1 MITFFSVPKA
11 FKGHIGI
18 IQTNAIESW
27 LQLKPVPEIILL
39 GNDEGVAET
48 AQKYGLRHVPNLKY
62 HPEWKAPLLDDIIEM
77 AKAEASFDNLCFI
90 HTDII
95 LFQDF
100 LKAFQLV
107 SNRFE
112 KYLMV
117 SSRFNTNIDKRLDLS
132 TEKERQNLR
141 ESALAEN
148 DMYSSGGSDFFAFP
162 KDLFKSIPP
171 FLLGRGYWD
180 NWMMYQALQEG
191 AALVDTTADVV
202 AVHQNHDYAHIEGVN
217 VGERNADRVFK
228 AQQGNYN
235 LFLTGGQKNVYN
247 NYDANYV
254 LKDGIFYSTLNLSF
268 LKRHL
273 KSTMRRIKLRIKG
286 K

>member
-62 HPEWKAPLLDDIIEM
+62 HPEWKAPLLDDIIET

-107 SNRFE
+107 SSRFE

-117 SSRFNTNIDKRLDLS
+117 SSRFNTNIDERLDLS

-141 ESALAEN
+141 GAVLAEN

-162 KDLFKSIPP
+162 KYLFKSIPP

-254 LKDGIFYSTLNLSF
+254 LKDGIFYSTWNLSF

-273 KSTMRRIKLRIKG
+273 KSAMRRIKLRIKG
-286 K
+286 E

>member
-62 HPEWKAPLLDDIIEM
+62 HPEWKAPLLDDIIET
-77 AKAEASFDNLCFI
+77 AKAEANFDNLCFI

-132 TEKERQNLR
+132 AEKERQNLR

-180 NWMMYQALQEG
+180 NWMMYRALQER
-191 AALVDTTADVV
+191 AALVDTTADV
-202 AVHQNHDYAHIEGVN
+202 AAIHQNHDYAHIQGVN

-254 LKDGIFYSTLNLSF
+254 LKGGLFHSTWSLSF
-268 LKRHL
+268 LSRHL
-273 KSTMRRIKLRIKG
+273 KSTVRRIKLRIKG

>member
-11 FKGHIGI
+11 FKGHIGV

-27 LQLKPVPEIILL
+27 LQLKPSPEIILL
-39 GNDEGVAET
+39 GNDEGVAEVS
-48 AQKYGLRHVPNLKY
+48 QKYGLRHIPDLKY
-62 HPEWKAPLLDDIIEM
+62 HPQWKAPLLDNIIET
-77 AKAEASFDNLCFI
+77 AKKVASCENLCFI

-100 LKAFQLV
+100 LTAFQLV

-117 SSRFNTNIDKRLDLS
+117 SSRWNMNIDKRVNLS
-132 TEKERQNLR
+132 SEKDRQ
-141 ESALAEN
+141 
-148 DMYSSGGSDFFAFP
+148 
-162 KDLFKSIPP
+162 SIPP

-191 AALVDTTADVV
+191 AALVDTTTDVV
-202 AVHQNHDYAHIEGVN
+202 ALHQNHDYAHVDGVN
-217 VGERNADRVFK
+217 IGERNADRVFK

-235 LFLTGGQKNVYN
+235 LSLAGGQKNVYN
-247 NYDANYV
+247 NYDADYV
-254 LKDGIFYSTLNLSF
+254 LKDGIFHSTWGMSF
-268 LKRHL
+268 LRRHI

>member
-11 FKGHIGI
+11 FKGHIGV

-27 LQLKPVPEIILL
+27 LKLNPCPEIILL
-39 GNDEGVAET
+39 GNDEGVAEVC
-48 AQKYGLRHVPNLKY
+48 QKYALRHIPDLKY
-62 HPEWKAPLLDDIIEM
+62 HPEWRAPLLDDIIGS
-77 AKAEASFDNLCFI
+77 AKKKANFNNLCFI

-100 LKAFQLV
+100 LEAFQLT

-117 SSRFNTNIDKRLDLS
+117 SSRWNMNIDKRLDLS
-132 TEKERQNLR
+132 SEKERHSLR
-141 ESALAEN
+141 QSALAEN
-148 DMYSSGGSDFFAFP
+148 DMYPSGGSDFFAFP
-162 KDLFKSIPP
+162 KQLFKSIPP

-180 NWMMYQALQEG
+180 NWMMYQALKEG
-191 AALVDTTADVV
+191 AALVDTTSDVV
-202 AVHQNHDYAHIEGVN
+202 ALHQNHDYAHIDGVN
-217 VGERNADRVFK
+217 IGERNTDRVFK

-235 LFLTGGQKNVYN
+235 LFLAGGQKNVYN
-247 NYDANYV
+247 NYDADYV
-254 LKDGIFYSTLNLSF
+254 LRGGFFYSTWGLSF
-268 LKRHL
+268 LKRHI
-273 KSTMRRIKLRIKG
+273 KSTVRRIKLRIKG

>member
-11 FKGHIGI
+11 FKGHIGV

-39 GNDEGVAET
+39 GDDEGIAEV
-48 AQKYGLRHVPNLKY
+48 AQKYDLRHIPDLKY
-62 HPEWKAPLLDDIIEM
+62 HAEWKAPLLDDIIES
-77 AKAEASFDNLCFI
+77 ARKESTFDNLCFI

-100 LKAFQLV
+100 LKAFRLV
-107 SNRFE
+107 SGRFE

-117 SSRFNTNIDKRLDLS
+117 SSRFNMNIESRIELDS
-132 TEKERQNLR
+132 EEKRQNLR
-141 ESALAEN
+141 ASALNVN
-148 DMYSSGGSDFFAFP
+148 DMYTSGGTDFFAFP
-162 KDLFKSIPP
+162 KSLYKKIPP

-180 NWMMYQALQEG
+180 NWMMYQALHEK
-191 AALVDTTADVV
+191 AALIDTTTDVV
-202 AVHQNHDYAHIEGVN
+202 ALHQNHDYAHVQGVAS
-217 VGERNADRVFK
+217 GERDGDRVFK
-228 AQQGNYN
+228 ARQGYYN
-235 LFLTGGQKNVYN
+235 LSLAGGQKNVYN

-254 LKDGIFYSTLNLSF
+254 LKNGIFHSTWRLSF

-273 KSTMRRIKLRIKG
+273 KSTIRRIKLRIKG